1 MFYQNGSEDS
11 ESAIVID
18 QLNSGY
24 ENPSPIDRL
33 VTEQRNLINAAR
45 LAGGDPEITD
55 ICEKA
60 FFDIA
65 FLANQAYQELIPEE
79 QLFFKE
85 RIDDYYKDLK
95 HTEHTELKNIQIIIR
110 GLIHLCKQ
118 S

>member
-1 MFYQNGSEDS
+1 MFDKTGSQDP

-33 VTEQRNLINAAR
+33 VTEQRNLIDKAR
-45 LAGGDPEITD
+45 LAGGDPEIAD

-60 FFDIA
+60 FFNIA
-65 FLANQAYQELIPEE
+65 FLANRAYQELIPED
-79 QLFFKE
+79 QLFYKE
-85 RIDDYYKDLK
+85 MIDAYYKDL
-95 HTEHTELKNIQIIIR
+95 EHTELKNIQTIMN
-110 GLIHLCKQ
+110 GLIHFCEK